1 MSSLESKPQS
11 LLSRRGRSF
20 LLRLIITF
28 SLLAGFG
35 SVALWRIDIG
45 WNDTW
50 IAIKAINPWWYLIAL
65 VTHYLTFVFRGYRWI
80 LLLKNSSNDGQN
92 WTPSLW
98 YASRVIL
105 MSWFANSVA
114 WFRVGDAYRAYI
126 YSEDS
131 KVSFSTSMGVVLA
144 DRIVDLAVIVVLM
157 ITGVIILLAV
167 GQIAP
172 PVLILILGLAL
183 LVILVIALL
192 AMVFARKW
200 ISPKLPRQIR
210 ETYHKFYDATMGSF
224 RRMDIVFIL
233 AIAAWLCEVGR
244 LFFVLKA
251 MGVSISLGL
260 ILFVPMANGLLSGVP
275 LTPGG
280 LGFVETGITGLLGL
294 ELAFELAV
302 AVALVD
308 RTISFLSTILFG
320 GMAFLIRQINSLR
333 NVVKE
338 DS

>member
-1 MSSLESKPQS
+1 MSIGAPKTQL
-11 LLSRRGRSF
+11 RFTNRTRSF
-20 LLRLIITF
+20 LLRLVITF
-28 SLLAGFG
+28 ALLAGFG
-35 SVALWRIDIG
+35 SVALWRIDIA
-45 WNDTW
+45 WSDTW
-50 IAIKAINPWWYLIAL
+50 VAIKAINPWWYVVAL
-65 VTHYLTFVFRGYRWI
+65 ATHYLTFIFRGYRWI
-80 LLLKNSSNDGQN
+80 LLLRNSSSDNQK
-92 WTPSLW
+92 WTPSIW

-114 WFRVGDAYRAYI
+114 WFRIGDAYRAYV
-126 YSEDS
+126 YAEDS
-131 KVSFSTSMGVVLA
+131 KTSFSHSMGVVLA

-157 ITGVIILLAV
+157 LTGVIILLTV
-167 GQIAP
+167 GQIQP
-172 PVLILILGLAL
+172 PVLILILGVAL
-183 LVILVIALL
+183 LILLIVALL

-210 ETYHKFYDATMGSF
+210 DTYHKFYDATMGSF
-224 RRMDIVFIL
+224 RRMDIVFLL
-233 AIAAWLCEVGR
+233 AVAAWLCEVGR

-251 MGVSISLGL
+251 MGISISLGL

-294 ELAFELAV
+294 ELAFEIAV

-320 GMAFLIRQINSLR
+320 GLAFLIRQFSNLR
-333 NVVKE
+333 HVIKE